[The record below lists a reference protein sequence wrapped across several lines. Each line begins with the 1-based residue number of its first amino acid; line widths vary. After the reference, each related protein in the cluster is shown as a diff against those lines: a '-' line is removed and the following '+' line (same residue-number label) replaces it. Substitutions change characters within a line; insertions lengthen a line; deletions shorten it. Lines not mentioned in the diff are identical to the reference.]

1 MNLLKNKSFMAFW
14 GSTTLLRLASN
25 ILQFAL
31 AIYVLDLTGS
41 ALVFSTVLS
50 VIILPRLIFTPIS
63 GYLADCRNCI
73 HVLRWCALS
82 LVVLMASFFIIHT
95 VIKPLSIPLIYILV
109 IFLEICETL
118 ISASDAKAI
127 VLIIEKDKIASA
139 SKLSSLDDGI
149 VEIASPVI
157 GGFAYGVFG
166 LSTVLFVVLFIEAV
180 AFLLMMI
187 VRTNGVSHCDKLIEK
202 SKTNIVRDS
211 ITSYKSAVISMK

>member
-1 MNLLKNKSFMAFW
+1 MKILKKDEIYMNLLKNKSFMAFW

-82 LVVLMASFFIIHT
+82 LVVLMAG
-95 VIKPLSIPLIYILV
+95 
-109 IFLEICETL
+109 FL
-118 ISASDAKAI
+118 
-127 VLIIEKDKIASA
+127 
-139 SKLSSLDDGI
+139 
-149 VEIASPVI
+149 
-157 GGFAYGVFG
+157 
-166 LSTVLFVVLFIEAV
+166 
-180 AFLLMMI
+180 
-187 VRTNGVSHCDKLIEK
+187 
-202 SKTNIVRDS
+202 
-211 ITSYKSAVISMK
+211 